1 MTALGVD
8 AVYLCPVFE
17 SDRHGYDTR
26 DFSKIDCRLGTN
38 QDFARVCQKL
48 HDAGIKVVLDGVFN
62 HVGRGFWAF
71 QDVLQ
76 NREHSSYKDWFHI
89 DFNRQGQPGDPFW
102 FEGWEG
108 HYELVKLNLHNQ
120 AVREHIFA
128 CVAGWVQQFGI
139 DGLRLDVAYML
150 DHGFLRALRGFVK
163 SLQPDFFLLGE
174 AIHGD
179 YNQLVNPETLDSC
192 TNYEC
197 YKGVYSSINDS
208 NMFEIA
214 YSLNRQFGPEHWT
227 LYKGKHLLSFLDN
240 HDVTRIASNLAD
252 SANLKAAYGLLFGM
266 PGIPCVYCGSEWGE
280 KAEKKQGD
288 SALRPSFEKPLENG
302 LTEWIRKLARI
313 RAENPALRHGGYRQL
328 YLTNRQFAFER
339 ELDGSRVIV
348 AVNLEPAAHETN
360 VLPTSGKMYD
370 LVAGQYVQFD
380 GRLALEPNA
389 AMFFRCD

>member
-1 MTALGVD
+1 MVSLGVD

-26 DFSKIDCRLGTN
+26 DFSKIDGRLGTN

-48 HDAGIKVVLDGVFN
+48 HEAGIRVVLDGVFN

-71 QDVLQ
+71 KDVLQ
-76 NREHSSYKDWFHI
+76 NREHSQYKDWFHI
-89 DFNRQGQPGDPFW
+89 DWNRQGQPGDSFW
-102 FEGWEG
+102 YEGWEG

-150 DHGFLRALRGFVK
+150 DHGFLRALRGFAK

-179 YNQLVNPETLDSC
+179 YNQIVNPEMLDSC

-197 YKGVYSSINDS
+197 YKGVYSSLNDA

-227 LYKGKHLLSFLDN
+227 LYRGKRLLSFLDN
-240 HDVTRIASNLAD
+240 HDVTRIASMLTE
-252 SANLKAAYGLLFGM
+252 SANLQAAYGLLFGM
-266 PGIPCVYCGSEWGE
+266 PGIPCVYYGSEWGE
-280 KAEKKQGD
+280 RAEKKQGD
-288 SALRPSFEKPLENG
+288 NALRPSFERPQANG
-302 LTEWIRKLARI
+302 LTDWIRTLARI
-313 RAENPALRHGGYRQL
+313 RAECPALRHGGYRQL
-328 YLTNRQFAFER
+328 YLTNRQLGFER
-339 ELDGSRVIV
+339 EANGSRAIV
-348 AVNLEPAAHETN
+348 AINLEAAAHVTN
-360 VLPTSGKMYD
+360 VLPTSGRMFD
-370 LVAGQYVQFD
+370 LAAGQYVRFD
-380 GRLALEPNA
+380 GRLELKPNA
-389 AMFFRCD
+389 AMLFRCD